1 MIFSSFPPELWGFL
15 GVLTGAVI
23 PSIAG
28 WLKDRDSHKHETNRE
43 LIHLLN
49 ERLNLQ
55 QESLVSMEKDL
66 RDARERSYLMQDRSR
81 LAVSL
86 AAAHITRLNAH
97 IDMGAPPPPPDMPAD
112 LGDYIR
118 EFLWDSDSHK
128 VPLDKEMHCHE

>member
-1 MIFSSFPPELWGFL
+1 MIFSGFPPELWGFL

-97 IDMGAPPPPPDMPAD
+97 IDMGAPPPPPDMPSD
-112 LGDYIR
+112 LQGYIR
-118 EFLWDSDSHK
+118 EMLWDSKSNSEK
-128 VPLDKEMHCHE
+128 ISKEKHCPE

>member
-1 MIFSSFPPELWGFL
+1 MIFSSFPPEVWGFL

-23 PSIAG
+23 PSVAG

-66 RDARERSYLMQDRSR
+66 REARERSYLMQDRSR

-97 IDMGAPPPPPDMPAD
+97 IDMGAPPPPPDMPSD
-112 LGDYIR
+112 LGAYIR
-118 EFLWDSDSHK
+118 EFLWESEAPR
-128 VPLDKEMHCHE
+128 VPIDNEKNCHE

>member
-97 IDMGAPPPPPDMPAD
+97 IDMGAPPPPPDMPSD
-112 LGDYIR
+112 LGEYIR

-128 VPLDKEMHCHE
+128 AQIGKEKHCRE